1 MLHTNNLRRTEPQW
15 KTKQICNKKLNSQ
28 FDFYSQRFPPD
39 QAESD
44 RSTLCLEGAE
54 ASLQHSFILTSPG
67 PPPQS
72 GGGGAGPAAA
82 GDGVGSRWCF
92 ITVCPWSEVEWGVE
106 WSDLMTT
113 PVQPE
118 PGQAGNWDPARAGMR
133 WRGASTG
140 CPATL
145 QSAIQSAPPSSSQ
158 ANTAQHHRVTLH
170 WLTDCSVVSQI
181 KNRYL
186 VVNTR
191 WSLVWVLGSFHF
203 LPTTHI
209 RYVWISILWS
219 SLSLS
224 LPVLSG
230 HWQPTDVLSFYH
242 LVSLY
247 QTLSSVPLRHLK

>member
-1 MLHTNNLRRTEPQW
+1 MIFQSTFSAWPSWVRPEHVVPRGSWSLPPTQLYTHEPRPPSSVWWWWCWACCCRRRCWLTVV
-15 KTKQICNKKLNSQ
+15 
-28 FDFYSQRFPPD
+28 FYHSLSL
-39 QAESD
+39 EWGGV
-44 RSTLCLEGAE
+44 RS
-54 ASLQHSFILTSPG
+54 
-67 PPPQS
+67 
-72 GGGGAGPAAA
+72 
-82 GDGVGSRWCF
+82 
-92 ITVCPWSEVEWGVE
+92 GVE